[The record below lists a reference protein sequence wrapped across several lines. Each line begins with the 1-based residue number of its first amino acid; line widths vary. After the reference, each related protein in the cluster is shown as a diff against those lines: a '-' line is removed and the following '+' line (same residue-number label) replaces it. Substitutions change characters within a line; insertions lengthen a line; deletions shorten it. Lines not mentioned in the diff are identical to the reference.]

1 MIVFKV
7 IMRKWNSEY
16 DIMLNYVDT
25 IANED
30 YVDLYI
36 DNELKIVSFREKGVM
51 GRREVDLDN
60 YNEIIVDGRTV
71 YKQGEN

>member
-60 YNEIIVDGRTV
+60 YNEIIIDGRTV